1 MSVLKNS
8 GRMSHLSGRIGVNVD
23 VVQTFITPE
32 ELLPQRGKMK
42 LKLVRKRNAILSLG
56 FVVSRCAKGEGKFVA
71 ERAES
76 RMAVQWKSA
85 RSSAS
90 SEGGMGILRGAG
102 RKCIGIERIYSCDP
116 LFFATI
122 R

>member
-1 MSVLKNS
+1 M
-8 GRMSHLSGRIGVNVD
+8 
-23 VVQTFITPE
+23 
-32 ELLPQRGKMK
+32 
-42 LKLVRKRNAILSLG
+42 
-56 FVVSRCAKGEGKFVA
+56 A

-76 RMAVQWKSA
+76 RTAVQWKSA

-90 SEGGMGILRGAG
+90 SKGEMGISRGAR

-116 LFFATI
+116 LLFATI

>member
-1 MSVLKNS
+1 MLVLKNS
-8 GRMSHLSGRIGVNVD
+8 GRMSHLSGRIGVNGD

-42 LKLVRKRNAILSLG
+42 SKLVRKRNAILSLG
-56 FVVSRCAKGEGKFVA
+56 FVVSRCAKEKGKFVV

-76 RMAVQWKSA
+76 RTAVQWKSA

-90 SEGGMGILRGAG
+90 SKGGMGISRGAK
-102 RKCIGIERIYSCDP
+102 RKCIGIGRIYSCDP
-116 LFFATI
+116 LFFAL
-122 R
+122 